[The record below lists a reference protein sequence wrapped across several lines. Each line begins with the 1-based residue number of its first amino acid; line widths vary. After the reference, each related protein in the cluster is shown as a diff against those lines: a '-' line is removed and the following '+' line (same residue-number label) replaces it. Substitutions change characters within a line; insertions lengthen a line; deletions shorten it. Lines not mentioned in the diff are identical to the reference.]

1 MEESISPIA
10 KLLMNRTQSIP
21 KQSRA
26 NPMLCRAEEV
36 LPREGSSNF
45 ESVPSTAMIFKKS
58 CVFDDVRKTC

>member
-1 MEESISPIA
+1 
-10 KLLMNRTQSIP
+10 
-21 KQSRA
+21 
-26 NPMLCRAEEV
+26 MLCRAEEV